1 MAGGSGHRLIGRGAE
16 SVTGAVNR
24 VDAPPHARVE
34 EDAGGTWHGGG
45 IDWVGYVFIA
55 FFALPFM
62 LFNIAPILFGVY
74 VGFTD
79 WGIIG
84 TPEWVGLANFERAFA
99 DEWVWDA
106 FANTL
111 IYASMIVPGV
121 TILALTFALFVNQGW
136 PLSGLARTL
145 FFAPNVVSAT
155 VIALI
160 WVWILDTQ
168 FGIVNQY
175 LAAFGVDAIPWLTNV
190 DWSKIGV
197 SIASIWWDLGL
208 AFILFLAALQGVP
221 TELYEAAEM
230 DGAGRWER
238 FWHVTL
244 PQIRPT
250 LSMVVT
256 LQLISTM
263 RIFSQVYVM
272 TNGGPAGSS
281 ASVIHYIYRT
291 AISRYEMGYASA
303 ISMLLF
309 VLILIVTLIQRFI
322 LKERSHG

>member
-1 MAGGSGHRLIGRGAE
+1 MAKATVLEQPAALPARADGPGR
-16 SVTGAVNR
+16 R
-24 VDAPPHARVE
+24 
-34 EDAGGTWHGGG
+34 

-55 FFALPFM
+55 FFALPF
-62 LFNIAPILFGVY
+62 LVFNVGPILFGLY

-84 TPEWVGLANFERAFA
+84 TPNWTGGANFGRALG
-99 DEWVWDA
+99 DGWVLGA
-106 FANTL
+106 FRNTL
-111 IYASMIVPGV
+111 IYALLIVPGV
-121 TILALTFALFVNQGW
+121 TVLALAFALLVNQGW
-136 PLSGLARTL
+136 PLSALARTL

-155 VIALI
+155 VIGLI
-160 WVWILDTQ
+160 WVWLLDGQ
-168 FGIVNQY
+168 FGLINQY
-175 LAAFGVDAIPWLTNV
+175 LGAFGIDPVPWLTSAA
-190 DWSKIGV
+190 WSKVGV

-208 AFILFLAALQGVP
+208 AFILFLAALQDVP
-221 TELYEAAEM
+221 TQLYEAAEV
-230 DGAGRWER
+230 DGATRWQQ

-244 PQIRPT
+244 PQLRPT

-256 LQLISTM
+256 LQLISTL

-309 VLILIVTLIQRFI
+309 VMILAITLLQRLI
-322 LKERSHG
+322 LKERGRG